1 VSMIVIISV
10 ISGTHVIPL
19 VTVSV
24 ITSLL
29 LTVGTGIVST
39 QKPRPRIENNAEP

>member
-1 VSMIVIISV
+1 
-10 ISGTHVIPL
+10 
-19 VTVSV
+19 V